1 MMLAE
6 IAEKLH
12 LTLCNRKHNEQCKFY
27 DESSWED
34 PDHLN
39 WLEIAENFRKTSGF
53 SEERILENMN
63 LIIVSVSRIA
73 KAIDGNRVL
82 EMFAKETLKTL

>member
-1 MMLAE
+1 MLLAE

-12 LTLCNRKHNEQCKFY
+12 LTLCNRKHNDHCKFY
-27 DESSWED
+27 SEESWED
-34 PDHLN
+34 PDHFN
-39 WLEIAENFRKTSGF
+39 WIQIAENFRKTSGF

-73 KAIDGNRVL
+73 KAIDGNQVL
-82 EMFAKETLKTL
+82 EKYAKELLKIL

>member
-1 MMLAE
+1 MLLLE

-12 LTLCNRKHNEQCKFY
+12 LTLCNRKHNEHCKFY
-27 DESSWED
+27 TESSWED

-39 WLEIAENFRKTSGF
+39 WLEIAENFRKNSGF
-53 SEERILENMN
+53 SEERIMESMN

-73 KAIDGNRVL
+73 KAIDGNPVL
-82 EMFAKETLKTL
+82 EKYAREVIKNL